1 MLSTVF
7 IHSVYSLSVPT
18 LQKKE
23 VKQGELLSTAI
34 RWLIYLWNK
43 GLIKKIFLG
52 ATYLRF

>member
-7 IHSVYSLSVPT
+7 IHSVYFLSVPT
-18 LQKKE
+18 LQKKG